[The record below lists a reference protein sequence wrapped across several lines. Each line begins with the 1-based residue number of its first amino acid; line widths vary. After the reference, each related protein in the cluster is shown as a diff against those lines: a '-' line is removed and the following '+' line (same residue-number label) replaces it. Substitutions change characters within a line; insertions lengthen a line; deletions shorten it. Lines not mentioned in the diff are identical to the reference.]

1 MTNLVYRR
9 WNFKWRMSVFFWR
22 LWRSKPAHCQW
33 IFTELILWHSCWA
46 MNLFISN
53 LSEKGQTIQGL
64 CESYIWFTCQSEP
77 QERGAQDD
85 HAISCCTGCT
95 PRINLHVGGC
105 FIPLI
110 SCKLGIIHYCWV
122 YGIIAGFMASLLG
135 FWGSASV
142 SDIVRFRT
150 VPDWEPR
157 HDAME
162 TWWGRVA
169 GFYCTK
175 LWFRPLWVLG
185 QCIADPQLDSE
196 VVSLFL
202 GQWTVSFSLVL
213 GLCVGQ
219 SLMATRVN
227 RILKSNMMWVV
238 SRVGRCCSCLP
249 CRQNMKFDLCAIND
263 NQKVTD
269 FAAAPTT

>member
-1 MTNLVYRR
+1 MMEEWLTGMALRFVAWFFRCFWRQHLFCVLFLQMTNLVYRR
-9 WNFKWRMSVFFWR
+9 WNFVTHVSFLLETLEIQASALSVEFFPS
-22 LWRSKPAHCQW
+22 LFFGIHAGQW
-33 IFTELILWHSCWA
+33 IFYNI
-46 MNLFISN
+46 FISN

-85 HAISCCTGCT
+85 HAISCCT
-95 PRINLHVGGC
+95 PRINLHAGGC

-110 SCKLGIIHYCWV
+110 SCKSGIIHYCWV

-196 VVSLFL
+196 VVSLF
-202 GQWTVSFSLVL
+202 
-213 GLCVGQ
+213 
-219 SLMATRVN
+219 
-227 RILKSNMMWVV
+227 
-238 SRVGRCCSCLP
+238 
-249 CRQNMKFDLCAIND
+249 
-263 NQKVTD
+263 
-269 FAAAPTT
+269 